1 MLAIVH
7 LFDLWYIARFKDGV
21 MQYTL
26 YGGYKKLSTA
36 KSVATRKG
44 LQIDKIRN

>member
-1 MLAIVH
+1 MLIIVR
-7 LFDLWYIARFKDGV
+7 LFGLWYIARFKDGV

-26 YGGYKKLSTA
+26 YGGYKTLSAA

-44 LQIDKIRN
+44 LQIEEIRY